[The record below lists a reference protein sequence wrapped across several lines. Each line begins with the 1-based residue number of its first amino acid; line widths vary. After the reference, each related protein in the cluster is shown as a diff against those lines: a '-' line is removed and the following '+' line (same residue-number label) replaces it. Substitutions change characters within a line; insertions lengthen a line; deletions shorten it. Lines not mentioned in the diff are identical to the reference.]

1 MEPNLDSAV
10 AAVQTL
16 RAQLEMANGTL
27 EAIDRKAALLP
38 ATLGVV
44 AGIFI
49 GSDEKFSPWEA
60 VALVTALVTGIASA
74 LFALRVLWT
83 RVSGIGP
90 KASTTAEATH
100 LDAAH
105 FNNAVA
111 GSLAISI
118 DKMSAAA
125 TWNGER
131 LNRAF
136 GFAGATI
143 LLLAV
148 ARLLGGIT

>member
-1 MEPNLDSAV
+1 MAPHPESAA
-10 AAVQTL
+10 AAVETL
-16 RAQLEMANGTL
+16 RAQLEMANGSL
-27 EAIDRKAALLP
+27 EAIDRKAALVP

-49 GSDEKFSPWEA
+49 GSDDKFSLAETTVLIAA
-60 VALVTALVTGIASA
+60 VVTGMVSA

-83 RVSGIGP
+83 RVVSIGP
-90 KASTTAEATH
+90 NATTTSNGTH
-100 LDAAH
+100 LDPAD

-118 DKMSAAA
+118 DKMSEAAK
-125 TWNGER
+125 WKSER

-148 ARLLGGIT
+148 ARLVGGIM